1 MGYTFLHISY
11 RCFCA
16 ATRSSR
22 NGSVL
27 RHKSTESILVN
38 SSEKAFWSPISLIIF
53 VKWNWTRMSEF
64 HIHSVRLRWLKIRHK
79 YYGSHTLGVY
89 VEPSALTMF
98 PARKHFGFPGLFF
111 SPSPCIVNLLLWNSP
126 PFFIFSSWE
135 RYSFAWFQSSS
146 SCFGS
151 QSFFFFLQLL
161 LQDTYKT
168 IPTFCQLYLVLF
180 YYYFKLHMC
189 KR

>member
-53 VKWNWTRMSEF
+53 VKCNWTRMSEF

-151 QSFFFFLQLL
+151 QSFFFSFS
-161 LQDTYKT
+161 YFCKT
-168 IPTFCQLYLVLF
+168 PIRLSQHFVNCIWF

>member
-1 MGYTFLHISY
+1 MGYTFLHISN

-27 RHKSTESILVN
+27 SHKSTESILVN

-53 VKWNWTRMSEF
+53 VKCNWTRMSEF

-89 VEPSALTMF
+89 VEPSALTKF

-111 SPSPCIVNLLLWNSP
+111 SLSPCIVNLLLWNSS
-126 PFFIFSSWE
+126 PFFILSSWE
-135 RYSFAWFQSSS
+135 TCDP
-146 SCFGS
+146 CFGS
-151 QSFFFFLQLL
+151 QSFFFFSSVTSARHL
-161 LQDTYKT
+161 
-168 IPTFCQLYLVLF
+168 
-180 YYYFKLHMC
+180 
-189 KR
+189 